1 MRNKNIRH
9 LFLWCICCLLFP
21 LHSCNDVDDL
31 QAQANLLKE
40 RVATLEKAVEQI
52 NESVNGLQYLLSG
65 TSVVGVTA
73 IDKGYKLE
81 LADGQSFNIVTGENV
96 DGLLPLIKISD
107 EGYWMYSVDGTNYT
121 PMTDGSGKPL
131 SVYPVN
137 EDGGRIVSPQMRVS
151 SDGYWQVSYDG
162 GVNYEFLING
172 GNKVSAF
179 ADIKL
184 GESSI
189 FSNIVYNKD
198 KSEIILTMKAD
209 GQQYT
214 FSVIDNFF
222 LKVIGAESEQVFF
235 LSETRKYMV
244 EQSEV
249 QEVAIQA
256 PEGWKVAL
264 SETELSIVSPD
275 VTDVEK
281 QDKINIIITSP
292 KNYIRVVTVQT
303 KLLTTKYTAGTSL
316 AWENYIGKTADN
328 VLLDFSF
335 AGYKHGEV
343 APPDVYTLG
352 YKVYNIMSY
361 GAVPNDGKSD
371 RAAFIKLLEAMGAT
385 RGKDADAIRYQMNKA
400 NAIIYFPEGEFI
412 LQGEGENNMPFRL
425 TMNNLVIKGAGRDKT
440 TIKMDAENKPV
451 RPNEMW
457 SAPVMLELKHNSGLS
472 VLTDV
477 TGDAEKGSFTVEVA
491 STTGIE
497 KGAWVCLSLENN
509 NKDLIAEELAPHS
522 VTADM
527 TNLTEKG
534 VQIYDYHQVK
544 SVSGNKVT
552 FVEPLMHAVEKKWGW
567 KIQNYPHYENIGVE
581 DLTFEGKA
589 KDDFAH
595 HASAADD
602 GAYKIIDFIR
612 LTNSWMRRVNFIS
625 VSEASSI
632 VNSANVSVYD
642 VHIGGNR
649 GHSAIRSQASS
660 RVFIGKV
667 VDESDGY
674 KATNS
679 SGSIDRNQFIAGA
692 GQYHACG
699 VSKQSIGAVIWNV
712 HWGKD
717 GCFESH
723 ATQPRATLIDQCT
736 GGFMPW
742 REGGDSNQLP
752 NHLDDL
758 IIWNMEATVV
768 AYDGNWGNKFI
779 WWDNNNTWWKN
790 LPPVIVGFH
799 GNSITFDESKEQ
811 IKYIESNGSAV
822 TPYSLYE
829 AQLRERLGYVPAW
842 LNSLK

>member
-1 MRNKNIRH
+1 MRNMDIRH
-9 LFLWCICCLLFP
+9 LLLWCIGCLLFP
-21 LHSCNDVDDL
+21 LHSCDDVDDL
-31 QAQANLLKE
+31 QARADLLKE

-65 TSVVGVTA
+65 TTIVGVTA
-73 IDKGYKLE
+73 IDDGYELE
-81 LADGQSFNIVTGENV
+81 LADGQSFSVVTGKNV

-107 EGYWMYSVDGTNYT
+107 EGYWTYSVDGTNYT

-131 SVYPVN
+131 SAYPIK
-137 EDGGRIVSPQMRVS
+137 EGGGAIVSPRMRIS
-151 SDGYWQVSYDG
+151 ADGYWQVSYDG
-162 GVNYEFLING
+162 GAHYEFLMNG
-172 GNKVSAF
+172 GNKVSAL

-189 FSNIVYNKD
+189 FGNIVYNKEE
-198 KSEIILTMKAD
+198 SEITFTMKAD

-214 FSVIDNFF
+214 FSVVDNFW
-222 LKVIGAESEQVFF
+222 LKVIGAEGEQIFP
-235 LSETRKYMV
+235 LSETRKYVV

-249 QEVAIQA
+249 QEATIQA
-256 PEGWKVAL
+256 PEGWKVVL
-264 SETELSIVSPD
+264 TETELSITSPATAD
-275 VTDVEK
+275 AER
-281 QDKINIIITSP
+281 QEKINIIITSP
-292 KNYIRVVTVQT
+292 KNYVRVVAVQA
-303 KLLTTKYTAGTSL
+303 KLLTKKYSAGTSQ
-316 AWENYIGKTADN
+316 AWKDYVGQSTDN

-343 APPDVYTLG
+343 APPDVSTLG
-352 YKVYNIMSY
+352 YKVYNILSY
-361 GAVPNDGKSD
+361 GAIPNDGKSD
-371 RAAFIKLLEAMGAT
+371 RAAFIKLLEAMGAK
-385 RGKDADAIRYQMNKA
+385 RGQDADAIRYQMNNA

-412 LQGEGENNMPFRL
+412 LQGEGENNMPIRL
-425 TMNNLVIKGAGRDKT
+425 TMNNLVIKGAGCDKT
-440 TIKMDAENKPV
+440 TIKMDAQNEPA

-457 SAPVMLELKHNSGLS
+457 SAPVMLELKHNSGLTELS
-472 VLTDV
+472 DV
-477 TGDAEKGSFTVEVA
+477 TADAKKGSFAVEVA
-491 STTGIE
+491 SATGI
-497 KGAWVCLSLENN
+497 KAGDWVCLWLKNN
-509 NKDLIAEELAPHS
+509 DPELVAAELAPHAATS
-522 VTADM
+522 DM
-527 TNLTEKG
+527 TNITGTG
-534 VQIYDYHQVK
+534 VQVCDYHQVK

-567 KIQNYPHYENIGVE
+567 KIMKYPHYENIGVE

-625 VSEASSI
+625 VSEAASI

-642 VHIGGNR
+642 VHIGGHR

-679 SGSIDRNQFIAGA
+679 SGGIDKNQFIKGA

-712 HWGKD
+712 QWGKD

-723 ATQPRATLIDQCT
+723 ATQPRATLIDCCK

-742 REGGDSNQLP
+742 REGGDKDQLP

-758 IIWNMEATVV
+758 IIWNMDATVV
-768 AYDGNWGNKFI
+768 AYDGKWNNKFV
-779 WWDNNNTWWKN
+779 WWDAENTWWKN

-799 GNSITFDESKEQ
+799 GQPITFDESENQ
-811 IKYIESNGSAV
+811 IKYLESNGSAV

>member
-1 MRNKNIRH
+1 MNIRH
-9 LFLWCICCLLFP
+9 LLLWCICCLLVP

-31 QAQANLLKE
+31 QTQANLLKE
-40 RVATLEKAVEQI
+40 RVTALEESVGQM
-52 NESVNGLQYLLSG
+52 NESVSGLQYLLSG
-65 TSVVGVTA
+65 TSIVGVTA
-73 IDKGYKLE
+73 IDRGYKLE
-81 LADGQSFNIVTGENV
+81 LADGQSFNIIAGENV
-96 DGLLPLIKISD
+96 DGFLPLMKISD
-107 EGYWMYSVDGTNYT
+107 EGYWMYSVDGTNYIR
-121 PMTDGSGKPL
+121 MNDHNGKPL
-131 SVYPVN
+131 NAYPVN
-137 EDGGRIVSPQMRVS
+137 ENGGPIISPQMRVS
-151 SDGYWQVSYDG
+151 ADGYWQVSGDG
-162 GVNYEFLING
+162 GKTYDFLMNG
-172 GNKVSAF
+172 GNKVSAL
-179 ADIKL
+179 AEVSL
-184 GESSI
+184 GANSI

-198 KSEIILTMKAD
+198 KSEIVLTMKAD

-222 LKVIGAESEQVFF
+222 LNVVGAEREQVFF

-249 QEVAIQA
+249 QEATIQA

-264 SETELSIVSPD
+264 SETELSITSPD
-275 VTDVEK
+275 VTDMEK
-281 QDKINIIITSP
+281 QENINIVITSP
-292 KNYIRVVTVQT
+292 KNYIRVVTVQA
-303 KLLTTKYTAGTSL
+303 KLLTTEYTSGTSQV
-316 AWENYIGKTADN
+316 WKDYIGKTADN

-371 RAAFIKLLEAMGAT
+371 RDAFIRLLEAMGAT
-385 RGKDADAIRYQMNKA
+385 RGQDADAIRYQMNSAK
-400 NAIIYFPEGEFI
+400 AIIYFPEGEFI
-412 LQGEGENNMPFRL
+412 LQGTGENNMPLRL
-425 TMNNLVIKGAGRDKT
+425 TMNDLVIKGAGRDKT
-440 TIKMDAENKPV
+440 TIKMDVQNEPA

-457 SAPVMLELKHNSGLS
+457 SAPVMLELKHNSGLTD
-472 VLTDV
+472 LTTV
-477 TGDAEKGSFTVEVA
+477 TADAVKNTFSVEVA
-491 STTGIE
+491 STAGI
-497 KGAWVCLSLENN
+497 KAGNWVCLSLVNN
-509 NKDLIAEELAPHS
+509 APALIEQELAPHT
-522 VTADM
+522 VTAGM
-527 TNLTEKG
+527 TNIKDKG

-552 FVEPLMHAVEKKWGW
+552 FVEPLMHGVEAKWGW
-567 KIQNYPHYENIGVE
+567 KIQKYPHYENIGIE
-581 DLTFEGKA
+581 DLTFAGNAKA
-589 KDDFAH
+589 DFAH

-602 GAYKIIDFIR
+602 GAYKPLNLNR
-612 LTNSWMRRVNFIS
+612 LTNSWMRRVDFIS
-625 VSEASSI
+625 VSEAASV

-667 VDESDGY
+667 IDDSDGY
-674 KATNS
+674 EAITS
-679 SGSIDRNQFIAGA
+679 SGQIGSILIKGA

-699 VSKQSIGAVIWNV
+699 VSKQSMGAVIWNV
-712 HWGKD
+712 HWGLD
-717 GCFESH
+717 ACFESH
-723 ATQPRATLIDQCT
+723 ATQPRATLIDQCK

-742 REGGDSNQLP
+742 RQGGDDDQMP

-758 IIWNMEATVV
+758 IIWNMDATNVK
-768 AYDGNWGNKFI
+768 YNNSWNNKFI
-779 WWDNNNTWWKN
+779 WWDSANKWWKN

-799 GNSITFDESKEQ
+799 GASITFDESPEQ
-811 IKYIESNGSAV
+811 IKRLESNGSSV